1 MEKKKFS
8 MKVEKNSRESI
19 FSSTVFSFFHS
30 IHGFFQSWNC
40 RSFEIFKREILKYLG
55 NEAFLDYPRKY
66 SERAVK
72 QRVTCCHEW
81 KLWIQISRKV
91 KD

>member
-1 MEKKKFS
+1 
-8 MKVEKNSRESI
+8 MKVEKNLCESI

-40 RSFEIFKREILKYLG
+40 RSFEIFKREILKYLE

>member
-8 MKVEKNSRESI
+8 MKVEKNLRESI
-19 FSSTVFSFFHS
+19 FSTVFSFFHS